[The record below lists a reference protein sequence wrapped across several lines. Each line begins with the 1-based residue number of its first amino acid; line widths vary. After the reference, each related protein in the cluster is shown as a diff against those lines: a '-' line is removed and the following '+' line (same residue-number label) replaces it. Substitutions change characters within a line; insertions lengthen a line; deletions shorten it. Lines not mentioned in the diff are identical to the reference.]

1 MSVCPHKETCESVCV
16 PLLWERDDPHVAAPA
31 RHRDRAVHGA
41 DCRQGHLGQQ
51 GPTPAWGRHQ
61 GTLKRPGP
69 ARVTRP
75 PTSRQAGNGHSG
87 PPQVPGLS
95 RCPCG
100 PHTHRRSPLAS
111 AQRCSRGG
119 TQVRGRGCPPKNP
132 KQASWSHACP
142 SLLTRHTLS
151 RSRSSAPGQAPRP
164 ALVGGAG
171 LPLSRGE
178 HLPLKPNSQPAGSA
192 LEVGTDS
199 CGPQDE
205 RLRAPGPA
213 ETQGGSQE
221 AVWGKR
227 PAGPGP
233 AHDTDLAHG
242 DTQMRHSAPHSGTD
256 QPPTTAR
263 T

>member
-1 MSVCPHKETCESVCV
+1 MAGKATWGSRT
-16 PLLWERDDPHVAAPA
+16 
-31 RHRDRAVHGA
+31 
-41 DCRQGHLGQQ
+41 
-51 GPTPAWGRHQ
+51 PTPARGRHQ

-69 ARVTRP
+69 ARVTSP
-75 PTSRQAGNGHSG
+75 PTSQRAGNGHSATPG
-87 PPQVPGLS
+87 PWALQVPVWATHTQTVSPGL
-95 RCPCG
+95 CPA
-100 PHTHRRSPLAS
+100 L
-111 AQRCSRGG
+111 QQRGG
-119 TQVRGRGCPPKNP
+119 PRSGAGAAPPKNP

-142 SLLTRHTLS
+142 SPLTRHTLS
-151 RSRSSAPGQAPRP
+151 RSRSSAPGQAPRLV
-164 ALVGGAG
+164 LVGGAG

-199 CGPQDE
+199 CGPQDK

-242 DTQMRHSAPHSGTD
+242 DTQTCHSAPHSGTD

-263 T
+263 TRFGHVGKKITCNCEAASA